1 MRMKES
7 LLKCYV
13 NKVFLATVSLLEGI
27 VIQWEAW

>member
-1 MRMKES
+1 MKES